1 MGSMLELEKEVA
13 ELKQKLLTHE
23 IATGL
28 ILSDIVKLLDI
39 ARPGALDALTKN
51 YQAGQAKIPESAARN
66 DPHTIDAFTRILKV
80 LEVASKK

>member
-51 YQAGQAKIPESAARN
+51 YQAGQAKSQNQLHVMIRTQLMRSRAS
-66 DPHTIDAFTRILKV
+66 LKF
-80 LEVASKK
+80 